1 MMSLNVVIRN
11 RRRIHQEYKNIYKE
25 NQTDIYKLLEQ
36 NYINILLELC
46 GPKNSIYENKKYK
59 IKITLSSSY
68 PFTPPKVEFLTP
80 IIHPNIYKGQ
90 ICVDMLRHNWS
101 PAYTI
106 HTIMIVIYHL
116 LTEPDISDISNMKL
130 TLSSNHAIYKKTS
143 LRHFRVWGGRR
154 DFMLYLAGMGFLEKK
169 EPSETDKENYSKIVE
184 KNAKYKNALEVFSR
198 RDYLQNIL
206 SYL

>member
-1 MMSLNVVIRN
+1 MSLNEIFRN
-11 RRRIHQEYKNIYKE
+11 KRRIYQEYKKFYKDCYS
-25 NQTDIYKLLEQ
+25 DIYTFLELSHLTVLLEV
-36 NYINILLELC
+36 N

-59 IKITLSSSY
+59 IKMTLTNGY
-68 PFTPPKVEFLTP
+68 PFAPPKVEFLTP

-90 ICVDMLRHNWS
+90 ICVDMLTYNWT

-106 HTIMIVIYHL
+106 HTIMIVIYNL

-143 LRHFRVWGGRR
+143 MRHFRVWGGRR
-154 DFMLYLAGMGFLEKK
+154 DFMLYLAGMGLLEKEIPNENYK
-169 EPSETDKENYSKIVE
+169 DNYSKLVE
-184 KNAKYKNALEVFSR
+184 KNKKSKNALDVFSM
-198 RDYLQNIL
+198 RDYIYNIL